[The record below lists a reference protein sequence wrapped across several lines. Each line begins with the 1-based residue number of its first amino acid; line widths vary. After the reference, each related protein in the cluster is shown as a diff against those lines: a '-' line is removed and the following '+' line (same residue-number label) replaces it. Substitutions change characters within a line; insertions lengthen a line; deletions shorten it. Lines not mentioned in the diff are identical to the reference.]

1 MKVTKLTIKAA
12 TRRLVKACGGQ
23 ESCAL
28 IDGINDRHQHFSE
41 VGLVSEKFESK
52 FLRLDHVA
60 LLEADCGEPEVTR
73 ELARATGHKLVKLP
87 RAMAAEAPVPALLSI
102 AKESTEVVATG
113 WDALADGKITA
124 SERAV
129 LRKQIADAL
138 EALLELDARLE
149 ADEEAGNG

>member
-60 LLEADCGEPEVTR
+60 LLEADCGVPELTR
-73 ELARATGHKLVKLP
+73 ELARATGHTLVKLP
-87 RAMAAEAPVPALLSI
+87 RPMAAEAPIPALISI
-102 AKESTEVVATG
+102 AKESTEVVSTG
-113 WDALADGKITA
+113 WEALADGRITPV
-124 SERAV
+124 ERTV

-138 EALLELDARLE
+138 EALLALDEGAE
-149 ADEEAGNG
+149 

>member
-1 MKVTKLTIKAA
+1 MTVTRLTLKAA

-60 LLEADCGEPEVTR
+60 LLEADCGEPELTR
-73 ELARATGHKLVKLP
+73 ELARATGHALVKLP
-87 RAMAAEAPVPALLSI
+87 LPMAAETPIPALISI
-102 AKESTEVVATG
+102 ATESTEFLATSWRAASDGVFSPEEVAELRLK
-113 WDALADGKITA
+113 LA
-124 SERAV
+124 AV
-129 LRKQIADAL
+129 M
-138 EALLELDARLE
+138 EACMAFDARL
-149 ADEEAGNG
+149 AAGEGE